1 METQRW
7 VNQAQPQ
14 TLYIAVI
21 LLYLDAGLAVLFG
34 RVGSVIA
41 LALVAGAVAAGF
53 GIANE
58 RKWGYWLGIAIAV
71 LGLYPYLLVVLAGHL
86 GLLFNVQVLIGLG
99 FAIAKFALLAHPLSR
114 SYYRIWF
121 K

>member
-1 METQRW
+1 MESQRW

-34 RVGSVIA
+34 RVGSLFG

-58 RKWGYWLGIAIAV
+58 RKWGYWLGIAIA
-71 LGLYPYLLVVLAGHL
+71 LFGLYPYVVVALIGQLVVL
-86 GLLFNVQVLIGLG
+86 FDPRVLIGLA
-99 FAIAKFALLAHPLSR
+99 FAIAKLVLLVHPVSR
-114 SYYRIWF
+114 DYYKLWF

>member
-34 RVGSVIA
+34 RVGSIFT

-58 RKWGYWLGIAIAV
+58 RKWGYWLGIAIAAF
-71 LGLYPYLLVVLAGHL
+71 GLYPYLLVAATGHL
-86 GLLFNVQVLIGLG
+86 GLLFDPRVLIGLA
-99 FAIAKFALLAHPLSR
+99 FAIAKFALLAHPMSR
-114 SYYRIWF
+114 DYYKIWF

>member
-21 LLYLDAGLAVLFG
+21 LLYLDAGLSVLFG
-34 RVGSVIA
+34 RVGSA
-41 LALVAGAVAAGF
+41 LGLLLVAGAVAAGF

-58 RKWGYWLGIAIAV
+58 RKWGYWLGLGIAV
-71 LGLYPYLLVVLAGHL
+71 FGLYPYAMVLLAGQV
-86 GLLFNVQVLIGLG
+86 GLLFHPQVLIGLA
-99 FAIAKFALLAHPLSR
+99 FAVAKFALLAHPQSR
-114 SYYRIWF
+114 DYYKIWF